1 MRSPAERLLGIRVL
15 RGGDAPE
22 RLEGLEGHSLEHC
35 TGQHQAILQEW
46 QDSYFLNDLCKVRLD
61 MRFVERARCESGSLQ
76 VLCKG

>member
-1 MRSPAERLLGIRVL
+1 MRSLAEIILAIWLFW
-15 RGGDAPE
+15 GGDPPE
-22 RLEGLEGHSLEHC
+22 RQEWLEVGRVEHC

-46 QDSYFLNDLCKVRLD
+46 QDRYFLNDLCKVRLD